1 MLSSMV
7 RISLQ
12 ILMTRKPFTK
22 KVIVA
27 LVIVMRTSTKLMYS
41 KIELDTGMFQLI
53 GQVAKFLKKEKTFTL
68 SPDSN
73 GSST

>member
-1 MLSSMV
+1 
-7 RISLQ
+7 
-12 ILMTRKPFTK
+12 MTRKPFTK

-53 GQVAKFLKKEKTFTL
+53 GQVAKFLKKEKTFT
-68 SPDSN
+68 
-73 GSST
+73 